1 MRRLSV
7 SAPRM
12 TVRSHVPLGLKV
24 CAALLAFAA
33 AIAIGV
39 VLGAVFNPFGTA
51 PSRRAIDAS
60 LGRAL
65 VENQA
70 LRDDRDRLVASG
82 PVDTQRVMENATIRE
97 LGAQVT
103 RLEADNAHLK
113 EDVAFFEAATAG
125 RTPASAIDAASGIAL
140 RRFQITADKP
150 AHRARYRL
158 LLTQDSRAGRDF
170 VGSLA
175 LVATVQRA
183 GQTMKVSIPDP
194 ASAPTGATDA
204 ANYSVVFRSYKRI
217 DGSFD
222 LPADATLVSVE
233 ARILEQGIVRVRQ
246 TAVPSDTPP
255 A

>member
-1 MRRLSV
+1 MRYRLLRSLSV

-12 TVRSHVPLGLKV
+12 TVRSHVPLGLKI
-24 CAALLAFAA
+24 CAGLIAFAA

-39 VLGAVFNPFGTA
+39 VLGRIGTA
-51 PSRRAIDAS
+51 PARGAVDAS

-65 VENQA
+65 AENQA
-70 LRDDRDRLVASG
+70 LRNERDTLAANGV
-82 PVDTQRVMENATIRE
+82 VDARRVMESATIRE
-97 LGAQVT
+97 LGEQVT

-125 RTPASAIDAASGIAL
+125 RTPASAIDATSGIAL
-140 RRFQITADKP
+140 RRFQITEDKP

-158 LLTQDSRAGRDF
+158 LLTQDSRANRDF
-170 VGSLA
+170 VGTLA

-183 GQTMKVSIPDP
+183 GQNTKLAIPDP
-194 ASAPTGATDA
+194 AVGATDA
-204 ANYSVVFRSYKRI
+204 ATYSVVFRSYKRI
-217 DGSFD
+217 DGDFE

-233 ARILEQGIVRVRQ
+233 ARILEQGTVRVRQ
-246 TAVPSDTPP
+246 TAVPNATPP